1 MYYGLPL
8 QWSSFVVLP
17 QSKLWWFP
25 SLLSSMRMISY
36 YNPQWTPV
44 RDSLTTWLHHTTATY
59 CVAPNSHGTIFS
71 WMSWLTSRSR
81 KSYSRIGVHKV
92 AYIVHSL
99 KNRWG
104 NIESWKFKV
113 ITKFKFTL
121 MLVWNNSWNIWTTK
135 LGALRYSQAHRWVFQ
150 FMCDS
155 YMVSMYPT
163 RAPEKEVE
171 IELY

>member
-1 MYYGLPL
+1 MVIICSVVTKQIMMVSVLVKWYAYDIIL
-8 QWSSFVVLP
+8 QPSVNTCA
-17 QSKLWWFP
+17 WF
-25 SLLSSMRMISY
+25 
-36 YNPQWTPV
+36 TA
-44 RDSLTTWLHHTTATY
+44 WLHHTTTTY
-59 CVAPNSHGTIFS
+59 CIAPNSHGTIFS

-113 ITKFKFTL
+113 ITKFLSQKFTL

-155 YMVSMYPT
+155 YMVS
-163 RAPEKEVE
+163 PEEE
-171 IELY
+171 DMIELY